1 MSKIFRFLSAMFV
14 VFLISGIKCVYADQ
28 AKYKIKVGASPVVSS
43 AGIFLAYEKGYF
55 KEQGLD
61 VDIVYFA
68 ESGAPM
74 TVPLSTGGLDVGG
87 GNISAGL
94 WNAINQGQ
102 GIKLVADKGH
112 LEQGRGYIS
121 LLVRKDHVDSGRYK
135 TFSDLKGFKMGV
147 TAYGVSQQI
156 AADKFLKAGNLKPKD
171 ITFVKMP
178 YPQMNIALE
187 NKDLD
192 ATIQLEPYLTKAIQ
206 DGIAVKVAEV
216 TEVYPNQQSAAIFY
230 SSQFINRHRD
240 LAEKFMIAYLKG
252 VRAYE
257 KAFIEGKE
265 KAETIALLKKHVKI
279 ESDNI
284 WNNMIPV
291 GLNPDG
297 YLIKESLLEDAVWYK
312 KHGFIEE
319 IPDIEKALDHSYVKK
334 ALDSIGMYQP

>member
-1 MSKIFRFLSAMFV
+1 MSKMFRFLLVMIL
-14 VFLISGIKCVYADQ
+14 VFFIPGVKYSYAVQ
-28 AKYKIKVGASPVVSS
+28 GKYKIKIGTSPVVST

-74 TVPLSTGGLDVGG
+74 TVLLSTGGLDVGG

-94 WNAINQGQ
+94 WSAINQGE
-102 GIKLVADKGH
+102 GVKLVADKGH
-112 LEQGRGYIS
+112 LEKGRGYIS

-135 TFSDLKGFKMGV
+135 TFSDLKGFKMGI

-156 AADKFLKAGNLKPKD
+156 AADKFLKAGKLKLKD
-171 ITFVKMP
+171 ITFEKMP
-178 YPQMNIALE
+178 YAQMNIALE
-187 NKDLD
+187 NKNLD
-192 ATIQLEPYLTKAIQ
+192 ATIQLEPYLSKAQQ
-206 DGIAVKVAEV
+206 DGVAVKVAEV
-216 TEVYPNQQSAAIFY
+216 PEVYPDQQSAVILY
-230 SSQFINRHRD
+230 SSQFISRHPD

-265 KAETIALLKKHVKI
+265 KAETIALLKKHIKI
-279 ESDNI
+279 ESDAV

-291 GLNPDG
+291 GLNPNG

-319 IPDIEKALDHSYVKK
+319 IPDIEKAVDHSYVKK
-334 ALDSIGMYQP
+334 ALDSIGAYQP